1 MTSKQSVLV
10 TGSSSGIGRTISEVL
25 ARTGHTVFAAMRNVN
40 GKNAA
45 AAQELKTVA
54 KQENLDLHVIEM
66 DVTSDESV
74 AKAVETVLGI
84 AGSID
89 VLVNNAGVMAIG
101 VSEAMTTTQ
110 MQQMLDVNVMGT
122 FRVNQA
128 VLPHMRQRGSG
139 YLVYISSTSSL
150 VIFPFMGM
158 YGATKAAVSGMA
170 ETMHYELHS
179 LGIDTT
185 ILQCGGYNTDL
196 PVNVQVSGH
205 THIAENYGMPG
216 TIAQIAVGSFAANL
230 GAASDPSE
238 LGHLIA
244 EFMERP
250 AGERP
255 LHHAIGVMSEVMHD
269 INDVMEKT
277 QQQVISM
284 MQLDVLTK
292 RENVKM

>member
-10 TGSSSGIGRTISEVL
+10 TGSSSGIGRAISETL

-74 AKAVETVLGI
+74 AKAIETVLGI

-101 VSEAMTTTQ
+101 ISEAMTTAQ
-110 MQQMLDVNVMGT
+110 MQQMFDVNVMGT

-150 VIFPFMGM
+150 IIFPFMGM
-158 YGATKAAVSGMA
+158 YGATKAAVSGIA

-196 PVNVQVSGH
+196 PSNVQVSGH
-205 THIAENYGMPG
+205 AHIAENYGTPG
-216 TIAQIAVGSFAANL
+216 AIAQMAIGSFAANL
-230 GAASDPSE
+230 GAASDPNE

-255 LHHAIGVMSEVMHD
+255 LHQAVGVMSEVLHG

-277 QQQVISM
+277 QQQVISL

>member
-1 MTSKQSVLV
+1 MTSSQSVLV
-10 TGSSSGIGRTISEVL
+10 TGSSSGIGRAISEGL
-25 ARTGHTVFAAMRNVN
+25 ARKGHTVFAAMRNVN

-45 AAQELKTVA
+45 AAQELKSVA
-54 KQENLDLHVIEM
+54 QQENLNIHVVEM
-66 DVTSDESV
+66 DVTNDESV

-89 VLVNNAGVMAIG
+89 VLVNNAGIMAIG
-101 VSEAMTTTQ
+101 ISEAMTTAQ
-110 MQQMLDVNVMGT
+110 VQQMFDVNVMGT

-139 YLVYISSTSSL
+139 YVVYISSTSSL
-150 VIFPFMGM
+150 IIFPFMGM

-185 ILQCGGYNTDL
+185 ILQCGGYNTAL
-196 PVNVQVSGH
+196 PSNVLVSERA
-205 THIAENYGMPG
+205 HIAENYGLPG
-216 TIAQIAVGSFAANL
+216 KIAQMAVGSFGTNL
-230 GAASDPSE
+230 GAASDPNE
-238 LGHLIA
+238 LGTLIA
-244 EFMERP
+244 ELMERP

-255 LHHAIGVMSEVMHD
+255 LHLPIGMMSESLHGLNEVL
-269 INDVMEKT
+269 EKH

-284 MQLDVLTK
+284 MQMDVLTK
-292 RENVKM
+292 RENVGM